1 MRILSIR
8 PAAGTKTLAYFD
20 VEISEHLRLYNLQLR
35 EIPGGMRTVAPTAAG
50 KHAATF
56 HPILAERITQAAAAA
71 LKGHAAYDQTR

>member
-35 EIPGGMRTVAPTAAG
+35 AIPMGMRTVAPNACG
-50 KHAATF
+50 KHAASF
-56 HPILAERITQAAAAA
+56 HPILGEQITQAAAAA
-71 LKGHAAYDQTR
+71 LKGHAADERT